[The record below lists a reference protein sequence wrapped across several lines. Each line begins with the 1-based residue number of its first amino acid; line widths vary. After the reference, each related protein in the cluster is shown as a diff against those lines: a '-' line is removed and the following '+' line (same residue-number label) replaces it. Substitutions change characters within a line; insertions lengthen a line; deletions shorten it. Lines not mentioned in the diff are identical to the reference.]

1 MNTNNALLVVPAFNE
16 EKRLH
21 PTNFLRLCR
30 ENELDILFIDDGSTD
45 QTVEILKSLS
55 STSPNIKFLSLEYN
69 SGKSNAIWFGFRNGA
84 ELGYRYVGFVDSDS
98 SCCNNDIINGLGLI
112 LSDPDLSVVSGAR
125 VLLAGSNI
133 QRSNFRKWISRI
145 MATVLSIIT
154 KTDFY
159 DPQSPC
165 KWYRVD
171 DQFKAVLGKNPQ
183 TKWFG
188 ELELVINL
196 IRLRPLRSFPLK
208 IQEFAL
214 SEWSEVANSKLTI
227 LHFPS
232 VIKQLYTLLRISRV
246 Q

>member
-1 MNTNNALLVVPAFNE
+1 VNANNALLVVPAFNE
-16 EKRLH
+16 EKRLQ

-30 ENELDILFIDDGSTD
+30 ESELDILFIDDGSTD

-55 STSPNIKFLSLEYN
+55 STSPKIKFLSLEYN
-69 SGKSNAIWFGFRNGA
+69 SGKGNAVWFGFRKGT
-84 ELGYRYVGFVDSDS
+84 ELGYSYIGFVDSDS
-98 SCCNNDIINGLGLI
+98 SCCSKDIINGLNLI

-125 VLLAGSNI
+125 VLLVGSNI

-154 KTDFY
+154 KIDFY

-171 DQFKAVLGKNPQ
+171 NQFKAVVGKNPQ
-183 TKWFG
+183 TKWFA
-188 ELELVINL
+188 ELELVM
-196 IRLRPLRSFPLK
+196 RLRPLRSTPLK

-214 SEWSEVANSKLTI
+214 SEWSDVANSKLSI

-246 Q
+246 QYR